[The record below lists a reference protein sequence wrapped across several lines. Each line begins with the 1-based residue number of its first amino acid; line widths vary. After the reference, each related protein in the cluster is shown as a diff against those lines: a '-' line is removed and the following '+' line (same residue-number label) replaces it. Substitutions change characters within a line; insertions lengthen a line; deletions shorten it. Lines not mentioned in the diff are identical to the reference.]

1 MNNKRITLINLCC
14 LTEFPFIDA
23 SFDANTYYE
32 LLCKVVEQLNKTITQ
47 VNALTEVVSN
57 IDINFDEI
65 NAKIDKINS
74 DISQLKID
82 MSNLSTNINKEVDA
96 KLQAQYN
103 QVVQLMSDYQT
114 IFNTNLQ
121 TLEEKLESEISRIE
135 LGDVKAYN
143 PTNGKIENVSKVIQD
158 VYDVSRVNALTASEF
173 DALNLTVEA
182 FQAYNIT
189 CLNFDING
197 KTILV

>member
-1 MNNKRITLINLCC
+1 MNKKIKLINLCC

-23 SFDANTYYE
+23 TFDANTYYE
-32 LLCKVVEQLNKTITQ
+32 LLCKVVEQLNKTITE
-47 VNALTEVVSN
+47 VNKISDIVNN
-57 IDINFDEI
+57 IDINFDAI
-65 NAKIDKINS
+65 NAKIDIINS
-74 DISQLKID
+74 EITQLKTD
-82 MSNLSTNINKEVDA
+82 MSNLSTTINNQVDA

-114 IFNTNLQ
+114 IFNSNLQ
-121 TLEEKLESEISRIE
+121 ALDEKFENEISRIE

-143 PTNGKIENVSKVIQD
+143 PTNGKIENISKVIQD

>member
-1 MNNKRITLINLCC
+1 MNKKIKLINLCC

-23 SFDANTYYE
+23 TFDANTYYE
-32 LLCKVVEQLNKTITQ
+32 LLCKVVEQLNKTITE
-47 VNALTEVVSN
+47 VNKISDIVNN
-57 IDINFDEI
+57 IDINFDAI
-65 NAKIDKINS
+65 NAKIDIINS
-74 DISQLKID
+74 EITQLKTDI
-82 MSNLSTNINKEVDA
+82 SNLSTSINNQVDS

-114 IFNTNLQ
+114 IFNANLQ
-121 TLEEKLESEISRIE
+121 ALDEKLENEISRIE

-143 PTNGKIENVSKVIQD
+143 PTNGKIENISKVIQD

-173 DALNLTVEA
+173 DALDLTVEA
-182 FQAYNIT
+182 FEAYNIN